1 MINSDTDAALN
12 QNGLGLG
19 SLTTVGNDIGAA
31 VGAIVT
37 PESTAA
43 GVKGQVGQVQ
53 TDTEALLNK
62 SGLAL
67 GSYVKDDK
75 STLGVGSIIN
85 KEGTNTAL
93 IGSLGQLLGV
103 KVDATTTPI
112 LKGLLRG
119 VSLPFLLSLSSLA
132 SLLTSLL
139 LHSSSARTKLH
150 SPSPLSHY
158 SHRNF
163 LPRLVSS
170 LHGLPFTSL
179 RSFQC
184 FVCFV
189 PSSVVPPL
197 FFVFGSLKGGC
208 LPSSLFISVL
218 SLAVPQFYLS
228 IYLSKH
234 IVLRLND

>member
-53 TDTEALLNK
+53 TDMEALLNK

-119 VSLPFLLSLSSLA
+119 VSLPFLLSLSSLT

-139 LHSSSARTKLH
+139 LHSSSARTRLLPLPL
-150 SPSPLSHY
+150 SLIPRTATFSLVSFRFFTVYLSPLY
-158 SHRNF
+158 
-163 LPRLVSS
+163 V
-170 LHGLPFTSL
+170 PFSA
-179 RSFQC
+179 
-184 FVCFV
+184 
-189 PSSVVPPL
+189 SSVL
-197 FFVFGSLKGGC
+197 C
-208 LPSSLFISVL
+208 LP
-218 SLAVPQFYLS
+218 Q
-228 IYLSKH
+228 
-234 IVLRLND
+234 

>member
-1 MINSDTDAALN
+1 MIDSNTDAALN

-19 SLTTVGNDIGAA
+19 SLTTVGKDISAA

-75 STLGVGSIIN
+75 STLGLGSIIN
-85 KEGTNTAL
+85 KDGTNTAL
-93 IGSLGQLLGV
+93 IGNLGQLLGV

-119 VSLPFLLSLSSLA
+119 VSLPFFSFATMLDKLIDI
-132 SLLTSLL
+132 
-139 LHSSSARTKLH
+139 SA
-150 SPSPLSHY
+150 
-158 SHRNF
+158 
-163 LPRLVSS
+163 
-170 LHGLPFTSL
+170 
-179 RSFQC
+179 
-184 FVCFV
+184 
-189 PSSVVPPL
+189 PP
-197 FFVFGSLKGGC
+197 
-208 LPSSLFISVL
+208 
-218 SLAVPQFYLS
+218 
-228 IYLSKH
+228 
-234 IVLRLND
+234 